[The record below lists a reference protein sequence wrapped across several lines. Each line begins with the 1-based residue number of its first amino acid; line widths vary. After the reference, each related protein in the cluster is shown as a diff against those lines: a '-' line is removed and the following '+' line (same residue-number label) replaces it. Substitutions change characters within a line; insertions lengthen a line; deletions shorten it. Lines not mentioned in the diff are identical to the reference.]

1 MKEKQKTLALKVLN
15 EEMYSCNSGKQAWKL
30 GKTYRV
36 KGKLVI
42 CSNGYHLTY
51 FPEEWNGTRV
61 FLAEA
66 TGIGE
71 SQRDKF
77 VCRTV
82 RLIKELSKTELSAY
96 QEAKATAE
104 KAYQEAKATAGK
116 AYQEATAPAGKAYQ
130 EAKATA
136 GKAYQEAKATAE
148 KAYQEAKAPAWKAYQ
163 EATAPAWK
171 AYQEAKAPAWGCG
184 F

>member
-96 QEAKATAE
+96 QEAKATA
-104 KAYQEAKATAGK
+104 
-116 AYQEATAPAGKAYQ
+116 
-130 EAKATA
+130 

-171 AYQEAKAPAWGCG
+171 AYQEAKAPAWKAYQEAKAPAEKAYQEAMQTILKR
-184 F
+184 FLP